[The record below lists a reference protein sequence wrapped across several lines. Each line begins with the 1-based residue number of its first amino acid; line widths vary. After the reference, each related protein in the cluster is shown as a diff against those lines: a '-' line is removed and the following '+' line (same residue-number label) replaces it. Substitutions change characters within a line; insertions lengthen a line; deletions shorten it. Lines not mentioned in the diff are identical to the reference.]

1 MEFSDEY
8 VIDYNEKLLVTLKA
22 KEPCYSII
30 ARSRKYNI
38 SPGKK
43 IEIDIY
49 ITGLGIPDNNKLYA
63 VFSSPDVID
72 NSIMGTLKTCI
83 KLGLDKLKDKDT
95 IFPLSG
101 NKCLET
107 HALDTN
113 GTTIH
118 LNKGYFLPV
127 PKSAKPVGSEEKL
140 GSEGQ
145 DFRMEMIMAEQQFDD
160 YAPISLSLP
169 TLKTAKRG
177 DYEIYFTLTY
187 EYQNVIKQAS
197 HKTQFHITNWWD
209 RNQAKVYMG
218 SAGLAVAA
226 FVLMVLTYINSL

>member
-1 MEFSDEY
+1 MELSDEY

-38 SPGKK
+38 SPGNR

-72 NSIMGTLKTCI
+72 NSIMGTLKSCI

-101 NKCLET
+101 NKYFET
-107 HALDTN
+107 HELDTN

-145 DFRMEMIMAEQQFDD
+145 DFMEVIMAEKQFDGYD
-160 YAPISLSLP
+160 PISLSLP
-169 TLKTAKRG
+169 TLKTAKSG

-197 HKTQFHITNWWD
+197 HKTQFHITSWWD
-209 RNQAKVYMG
+209 RNQAKVVIA
-218 SAGLAVAA
+218 SAIVAVAA
-226 FVLMVLTYINSL
+226 FVLLALTYVNSL